1 MSRRF
6 HNAHHH
12 RSLRQQLVVV
22 WDRLLIAEPEGPALI
37 SLAVTYLLSMLVL
50 RTHDGR
56 HIWKPKHV
64 RLLLPSVSLTG
75 SIALELALA
84 QHHQCMR
91 GMHI

>member
-56 HIWKPKHV
+56 HIWIPIYEQQLP
-64 RLLLPSVSLTG
+64 LLVGLTELIG
-75 SIALELALA
+75 LVLELV
-84 QHHQCMR
+84 
-91 GMHI
+91 